1 MSGLKYFCAIAL
13 IVGTSSAAQAFTLTS
28 GDARAETDALGNV
41 VDLEVNVGG
50 VGGEHLDHLDKESIY
65 LDGSHVSGL
74 GGGSSSQG
82 GCSAPTLCSEADYS
96 FSDGDTS
103 VDIHYSL
110 GSGGPFEVDIH
121 KDITVT
127 SASGGSFSLVVVDD
141 KSLTRK
147 ANGSFDTG
155 PSTENAVFS
164 GAGNQTVT
172 QTEIGDNAG
181 FLISQAITTLS
192 AQEDLNRNGSVDD
205 PDLAAFL
212 QVFGTA
218 TSGGPAAGD
227 FNNNGLVDDPDLAQ
241 LLAVFGTKTVS
252 HWEAVSDGSSE
263 TQAQSPAD
271 LRDSSSTN
279 AGPNNTGDDI
289 NSAFQVD
296 FTLNPGQSRTF
307 NVWQTI
313 TPEPASL
320 ALLGLGATLLAAR
333 RSRRS

>member
-41 VDLEVNVGG
+41 LDLEVNVGG
-50 VGGEHLDHLDKESIY
+50 AGGEHLDHLDKESIY
-65 LDGSHVSGL
+65 LNENHVSAL
-74 GGGSSSQG
+74 GGGSSNQAG
-82 GCSAPTLCSEADYS
+82 PDEADYS

-110 GSGGPFEVDIH
+110 SSGGAFEVDIH

-127 SASGGSFSLVVVDD
+127 SVSGGSFSLVVVDD

-147 ANGSFDTG
+147 ANGTFDPG
-155 PSTENAVFS
+155 ASTENAVFS
-164 GAGNQTVT
+164 GSGNQTVT

-212 QVFGTA
+212 QVFGT
-218 TSGGPAAGD
+218 TTTGGPAAGD
-227 FNNNGLVDDPDLAQ
+227 FNNNGAVDDPDLAR

-263 TQAQSPAD
+263 AQAQSPAD
-271 LRDSSSTN
+271 LRDSSSTA